1 MMARFASED
10 GKHHFEVSDGEVVV
24 GRAPDA
30 TARIHSLSVD
40 KHHARVT
47 FRGGACEVQD
57 LGSTSGIFV
66 NDSFKSRPTA
76 LLPGDRLRIGGVV
89 FSVEFVASDASA
101 LAAPLVDASQAPSLP
116 AKGGSVSALAK
127 SAGVSPDKLARRGP
141 ARAPSLGS
149 QTGKIPSLS
158 QSAKFPTLGQS
169 GKITPP
175 GGSSSKTAPESPVPS
190 SPQKKR

>member
-1 MMARFASED
+1 MMARFTSED
-10 GKHHFEVSDGEVVV
+10 GKHRFEVSDGEVVI

-30 TARIHSLSVD
+30 TARIHSLTVD

-47 FRGGACEVQD
+47 FRNGACEVQD

-76 LLPGDRLRIGGVV
+76 LHHGDRLRIGGVI
-89 FSVEFVASDASA
+89 FSVEFVVGDTSA
-101 LAAPLVDASQAPSLP
+101 IATPLVDASQTTPPP
-116 AKGGSVSALAK
+116 AKSGSVSALAK

-141 ARAPSLGS
+141 VRAPSLGS

-190 SPQKKR
+190 TPQKKR